1 MLTPDN
7 KRIQNSNWWFPY
19 DCYGRHDRYS
29 RCDRRRKKRVIAA
42 MTCFDLMAV
51 ISAKTGLKPGSQF
64 NAWWRHSTNDSC
76 SSLVSFLLS
85 LSFAKENEEIARVN
99 GNKGFGFEVYFKW
112 ERSLVP
118 QRLENSF
125 GTCWDRFLF
134 LLKLTIRSSQIFE
147 LLRIPRACI
156 KLLSKFGLA
165 IQFHQSINP
174 CLFHHIFIINL

>member
-7 KRIQNSNWWFPY
+7 KRIQNSNCWFPY

-29 RCDRRRKKRVIAA
+29 RCDRGRKKRVIAA

-51 ISAKTGLKPGSQF
+51 ISAKTGLKPGSKF

-99 GNKGFGFEVYFKW
+99 GNKGFGFEVYLSGRGAWCLKGSRIPLEPVGIVFFFFW
-112 ERSLVP
+112 NWPYALRRFLNFFASHGLVSNFWASLV
-118 QRLENSF
+118 
-125 GTCWDRFLF
+125 
-134 LLKLTIRSSQIFE
+134 
-147 LLRIPRACI
+147 
-156 KLLSKFGLA
+156 
-165 IQFHQSINP
+165 
-174 CLFHHIFIINL
+174 